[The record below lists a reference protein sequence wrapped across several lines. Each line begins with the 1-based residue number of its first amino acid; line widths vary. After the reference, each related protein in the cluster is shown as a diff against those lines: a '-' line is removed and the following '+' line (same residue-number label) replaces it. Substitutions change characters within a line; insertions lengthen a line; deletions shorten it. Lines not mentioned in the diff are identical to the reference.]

1 MKPTILPFTDPS
13 ITLETAGGKGL
24 SLSRMSAAGFPV
36 PPGFILTTEAYL
48 SFVTANGLQSHI
60 LKAVEKTDPTDTA
73 GLDSASQTIAAMFT
87 QGSIPP
93 EVAAEISKAYEPFQ
107 DRPVAVRSSA
117 TAEDLP
123 EASFA
128 GQQETYLNV
137 RGLDALMEAVK
148 KCWASLWTA
157 RAIAYRGKNR
167 IDPASVELA
176 VVVQELVF
184 ADAAGV
190 MFTANPVNGHRKE
203 ALINAAWGLGEAVV
217 SGAVTPDTL
226 TVEKASGKVKERLT
240 AEKEVMTVRT
250 AQGTEERSTP
260 ADRRCKAVLT
270 NRQAAKLAA
279 LGQKIEA
286 FYGMPMDIEWALA
299 GGKFVILQARPITA
313 LPLDWSDLEPK
324 VMYARSS
331 MAEHLPGPVTPLFST
346 LGLKI
351 ANEETT
357 KMYQVMLGK
366 NHRPVFSGDGMYLEK
381 HGYVYGGILM
391 DASSIWQMVRMT
403 FTQVGPIFR
412 NSVGRW
418 NDARNEFIEAA
429 RAWEEK
435 NPAGMSARELLQGA
449 KDVFRA
455 ACRYFTLFQACIPA
469 ASTSETLFT
478 SFYRKLVKRK
488 SDPEASVFLLGADT
502 RALRAEKSLYDLAAW
517 LKQANPVLARYALKT
532 HTEEILADFQT
543 GRPRADVPAG
553 IWQELHTRFEAHM
566 AEYGRT
572 AYEFDFSIPTPAET
586 PGLQWEAVK
595 AFLEERSGNPHD
607 RQEKARCGREEATTE
622 MQRRLVW
629 PVKGLFNR
637 LLQWAQETGPMRE
650 DGIAD
655 LGLGHPLIRRFLGE
669 LGRRLAAGGAFGS
682 ADDIYWITETELGSM
697 LDALEA
703 DRNLGGLAGPIDDRK
718 AEWKARLKINPPF
731 VLPEKSGLIKLV
743 AGKDAAQ
750 ENGRTVLTGVGTSE
764 GIVTAPARVLFG
776 PEDFGRMKAGDVL
789 VAVTTTPAWT
799 PLFTLAS
806 AVVTDI
812 GGPLS
817 HSSIVAREFGIP
829 AVMSTRS
836 ATRLIRDGQM
846 VAVDG
851 GKGTVILLD

>member
-1 MKPTILPFTDPS
+1 MKPTILSFTDPS

-24 SLSRMSAAGFPV
+24 SLARMSGAGFPV
-36 PPGFILTTEAYL
+36 PPGFILTTDAYR
-48 SFVTANGLQSHI
+48 SFVAANDLQSRI

-93 EVAAEISKAYEPFQ
+93 EVADEIGKAYEPFQ

-123 EASFA
+123 GASFA
-128 GQQETYLNV
+128 GQQETFLNV
-137 RGLDALMEAVK
+137 RGLDANMEAVK
-148 KCWASLWTA
+148 NCWASLWTA
-157 RAIAYRGKNR
+157 RAISYRIKNQ
-167 IDPASVELA
+167 INPASVALA
-176 VVVQELVF
+176 VVVQEMVF

-190 MFTANPVNGHRKE
+190 VFTANPVNGHRSE

-226 TVEKASGKVKERLT
+226 TVEKGSGKVKERLT

-250 AQGTEERSTP
+250 ALGTEEQPTP
-260 ADRRCKAVLT
+260 ANLRRKAVLS
-270 NRQAAKLAA
+270 NRQAAGLAA
-279 LGQKIEA
+279 LGQKIES

-299 GGKFVILQARPITA
+299 GGEFVILQARPITA
-313 LPLDWSDLEPK
+313 LPPDWSDLEPK

-357 KMYQVMLGK
+357 KMYQLMLGK

-381 HGYVYGGILM
+381 NGYVYGGILM

-418 NDARNEFIEAA
+418 KDARDEFIEAA
-429 RAWEEK
+429 RVWEEK
-435 NPAGMSARELLQGA
+435 DPAGMSPRELLHGA

-455 ACRYFTLFQACIPA
+455 ACRYFTFFQACIPA

-478 SFYRKLVKRK
+478 AFYRKLVKQK
-488 SDPEASVFLLGADT
+488 NGPEASVFLLGADT

-517 LKQANPVLARYALKT
+517 LKQADPALARYARET
-532 HTEEILADFQT
+532 PTEEILEDFEA
-543 GRPRADVPAG
+543 GRPRVDVPAG
-553 IWQELHTRFEAHM
+553 TWQELHDRFEAHM
-566 AEYGRT
+566 AEFGRT

-586 PGLQWEAVK
+586 PGLQFEAVK
-595 AFLEERSGNPHD
+595 AFLEGRAGNPHE
-607 RQEKARCGREEATTE
+607 RQEKVLREREETE
-622 MQRRLVW
+622 KQVMRRLVW
-629 PVKGLFNR
+629 PVRGLFNR
-637 LLQWAQETGPMRE
+637 LLKWAQETGPMRE

-669 LGRRLAAGGAFGS
+669 LGRRFSEGGAFDVYG
-682 ADDIYWITETELGSM
+682 DIYWITEAELENLLNS
-697 LDALEA
+697 LEA
-703 DRNLGGLAGPIDDRK
+703 DQPLNNMGEVITERK
-718 AEWKARLKINPPF
+718 DEWQARLKINPPI
-731 VLPEKSGLIKLV
+731 VLPENAGFRKLI
-743 AGKDAAQ
+743 AGKEAAK

-764 GIVTAPARVLFG
+764 GVVTAAARVLLG

-846 VAVDG
+846 VTVDG
-851 GKGTVILLD
+851 AKGTVILLD